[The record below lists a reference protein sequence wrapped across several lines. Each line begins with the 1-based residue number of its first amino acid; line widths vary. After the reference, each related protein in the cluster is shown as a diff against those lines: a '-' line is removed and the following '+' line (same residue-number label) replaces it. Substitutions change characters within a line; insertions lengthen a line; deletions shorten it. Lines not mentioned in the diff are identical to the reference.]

1 MVRIVGDRMLSKYW
15 HFYILNLKTLH
26 KNKKFPVLVPWHLL
40 SIDQVRFLAGNQLNE
55 LKCHRHGCWGRRWCP
70 KKTIAIFINKQNSKS
85 CPQDQYKNLTCNM
98 RHVKCDM
105 WEHDKQ
111 SLLRIPGSQLFFHN
125 NVHKKYFFLT
135 IVIIF
140 KGSVDPMKNPK
151 EVEMFRDVC
160 RRVQVKHSVQLS
172 ILVSA
177 GEPHSRPEG
186 IGVWLRKDNKVGK

>member
-55 LKCHRHGCWGRRWCP
+55 LKCHRHVCWGWRWCP
-70 KKTIAIFINKQNSKS
+70 KKNIAIFTNKQNSKS

-111 SLLRIPGSQLFFHN
+111 SLLRIPGSQLFFHKMYIKNIFFDHCN
-125 NVHKKYFFLT
+125 NIQRFCGPYEEPQGSWNVPGRLPKSTSKTQCSTVHT
-135 IVIIF
+135 
-140 KGSVDPMKNPK
+140 G
-151 EVEMFRDVC
+151 VC
-160 RRVQVKHSVQLS
+160 WRAAQQAWRYWCL
-172 ILVSA
+172 I
-177 GEPHSRPEG
+177 EER
-186 IGVWLRKDNKVGK
+186 